1 MTRNNLVTFVL
12 GVFAGLIL
20 VSTYPGQLSWKID
33 GSTIT
38 ALCALGLS
46 IWQGYIN
53 RRHNKLSVTP
63 LLTSKLEQS
72 KEHSCFQ
79 LKNKGLG
86 IAKITGY
93 NLLVNGRLVTND
105 KFMADFY
112 QRMPQTE
119 FTGFY
124 LRHYDENSYIETK
137 SSSTIVQLQAGLLTL
152 VEREFIKNRYTVSV
166 EYESLY
172 GEQFKFKSAVYL

>member
-1 MTRNNLVTFVL
+1 M
-12 GVFAGLIL
+12 
-20 VSTYPGQLSWKID
+20 
-33 GSTIT
+33 
-38 ALCALGLS
+38 
-46 IWQGYIN
+46 
-53 RRHNKLSVTP
+53 
-63 LLTSKLEQS
+63 
-72 KEHSCFQ
+72 
-79 LKNKGLG
+79 
-86 IAKITGY
+86 
-93 NLLVNGRLVTND
+93 LVNGRLVTND